1 MDESFANLETSHLI
15 GSVPAV
21 ISDDNKSTN
30 VHTASVNEGPSANI
44 QIFPPHQ
51 GNNNAKGYQTLDTPT
66 ERPEQQPSN
75 SWKGF
80 FNVYSYT
87 QYFDVD
93 TDVVVNRLMSS
104 LYPTS
109 GDFFNKI
116 DANPDMYGLVWICT
130 TLVFVLSSLGN
141 CATYLVKKRTDGEAP
156 WVFDVNY
163 INLAASIIYGYAIIV
178 PLAFYFSLR
187 YMGSRADLL
196 RFWCLWGYSLFIFI
210 PTSLPLLIPVEF
222 LRWVIILS
230 AGSASSCF
238 VALNLRSYLEG
249 SNDLTVV
256 VAAAVGLQMVLSIFI
271 KRTSLL
277 ENEIHKVREEGTIQ

>member
-1 MDESFANLETSHLI
+1 MDESLANLQTSHLL

-21 ISDDNKSTN
+21 ISDDKNSTN
-30 VHTASVNEGPSANI
+30 VAITSVNEGPSL
-44 QIFPPHQ
+44 
-51 GNNNAKGYQTLDTPT
+51 NNARGYQTLERPTPT
-66 ERPEQQPSN
+66 EGVEQHPPSN

-130 TLVFVLSSLGN
+130 TLVFVLASLGN
-141 CATYLVKKRTDGEAP
+141 CATYLVKKRADKDAP

-163 INLAASIIYGYAIIV
+163 INLAASIIYGYAILV
-178 PLAFYFSLR
+178 PLAFYFTLR
-187 YMGSRADLL
+187 YMGSKADLL
-196 RFWCLWGYSLFIFI
+196 RFWCLWGYSLFVFV
-210 PTSLPLLIPVEF
+210 PTSLALLIPVEF
-222 LRWVIILS
+222 VRWVIILL

-238 VALNLRSYLEG
+238 VALNLRSYLEMN
-249 SNDLTVV
+249 NDLKIVV
-256 VAAAVGLQMVLSIFI
+256 VAAFGMQMVFSVLI
-271 KRTSLL
+271 K
-277 ENEIHKVREEGTIQ
+277 VWFFP